1 MTLLER
7 LETMRENLL
16 HSHQD
21 NALAVR
27 RHEGKHEDHDRHHID
42 LSTGSEYLD
51 VI

>member
-21 NALAVR
+21 NALAER